1 MVKKKGNKKF
11 AWFSSTLLVL
21 LLIFGVSA
29 SIGVWLYGWKQVLIE
44 SWKYVVGFSFT
55 AIVVYF
61 VTFFTTGKGK
71 GSKV

>member
-1 MVKKKGNKKF
+1 MAKKKKSNKF
-11 AWFSSTLLVL
+11 VWFSSTLLVL
-21 LLIFGVSA
+21 LLIFGASA

-55 AIVVYF
+55 AILVYF

-71 GSKV
+71 KTNV